1 MVQEVKSK
9 ETMSTTGEAP
19 NPPRTTPAPAETGT
33 SGEARTTPSPAD
45 SAGPGLEDLRAQ
57 LEEARQRAEQNWDQV
72 LRSRA
77 ELENLRRRHERDLEA
92 TRKFALDGFVRELLG
107 VWDSLELGLNA
118 ANEAQTETTKLREGI
133 ELTVKLFE
141 NAMGKFGVQAI
152 DPQGQPFNPDLHQA
166 MSMVPRADLP
176 ANRVVTVVQK
186 GYSLNGRLVRPAMVL
201 VSQQPMP
208 PVNNSLE

>member
-33 SGEARTTPSPAD
+33 SGEARITPSPAD

-118 ANEAQTETTKLREGI
+118 ANEAQTDTTKLREGI
-133 ELTVKLFE
+133 ELTIKLFE